1 MSGQSHSLPARAD
14 AAAPE
19 AERGAAA
26 ERETAEGRG
35 GAAAGSSARM
45 RTGGGA
51 AAYWRKAWAITR
63 KDLRAEF
70 RGREVFPTMVA
81 FSVLAVIV
89 FGLAFDLRVPEADM
103 VAPGVLWVVILFG
116 GVLGLNRTFGAEADR
131 GTLAALLLAPVDRSA
146 IYFGKFFATLLLTL
160 ATEAMI
166 LPVILVIFD
175 VNLFGLP
182 VLLGV
187 LLGTIGY
194 VGVGTLFAALTASSR
209 ARESMLPIL
218 LLPVMVPI
226 FTAGVG
232 LTANVLDGHTFAD
245 LQRWLLLMIG
255 YDVVFL
261 TVAYLVFD
269 LIWEEA

>member
-1 MSGQSHSLPARAD
+1 MSSGESVLVPPVLPAEAD
-14 AAAPE
+14 PPAAMTLPHA
-19 AERGAAA
+19 AEGAAA
-26 ERETAEGRG
+26 
-35 GAAAGSSARM
+35 SVRM

-51 AAYWRKAWAITR
+51 GAYWRKVWAIAR
-63 KDLRAEF
+63 KDLNAEF

-81 FSVLAVIV
+81 FSILAVIV
-89 FGLAFDLRVPEADM
+89 FGLAFDLRVPESSM

-146 IYFGKFFATLLLTL
+146 IYFGKFIATFLIML
-160 ATEAMI
+160 ATEAI
-166 LPVILVIFD
+166 VLPVILVIFD
-175 VNLFGLP
+175 VNLFNP
-182 VLLGV
+182 AVLLGV
-187 LLGTIGY
+187 LLGTVGY

-232 LTANVLDGHTFAD
+232 LTSKIVDGGDFAD
-245 LQRWLLLMIG
+245 VARWLYLMVG
-255 YDVVFL
+255 YDIVFL
-261 TVAYLVFD
+261 TIAYLVFD
-269 LIWEEA
+269 LIWEES